1 MSTLLAKEGKYAQAA
16 ELAYHVVH
24 HPLAWQELRSQATEL
39 LTELIIDAPRDL
51 MPSPRSLKIVIAEL
65 LSQTTT

>member
-1 MSTLLAKEGKYAQAA
+1 LLAKEGKSAQAA

-39 LTELIIDAPRDL
+39 LTELMADAPGEL
-51 MPSPRSLKIVIAEL
+51 MPSSRTLKVVIGEL
-65 LSQTTT
+65 LSETTT